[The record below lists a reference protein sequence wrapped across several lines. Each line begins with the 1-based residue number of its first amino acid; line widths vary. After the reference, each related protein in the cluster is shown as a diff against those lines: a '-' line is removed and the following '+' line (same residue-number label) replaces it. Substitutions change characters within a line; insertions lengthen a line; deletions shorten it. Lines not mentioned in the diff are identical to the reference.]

1 MTNVSTIPNKNLEI
15 KSPLGG
21 LVLFRSI
28 FNFSRQKSR
37 HCRIFIS
44 ISKKLSQYKNV
55 NELYSATSYLHT
67 NVFMQVLAFHC
78 FDRDSVQAK
87 IF

>member
-1 MTNVSTIPNKNLEI
+1 MAWSFLEA
-15 KSPLGG
+15 
-21 LVLFRSI
+21 FSI
-28 FNFSRQKSR
+28 FPDKNQDIAGFLLVFRKKSFQ
-37 HCRIFIS
+37 FI
-44 ISKKLSQYKNV
+44 KNV
-55 NELYSATSYLHT
+55 NELYSAISYLHT

>member
-1 MTNVSTIPNKNLEI
+1 MAWSFLEA
-15 KSPLGG
+15 
-21 LVLFRSI
+21 FSI
-28 FNFSRQKSR
+28 FPDKNQDIAGFLLVFRKNY
-37 HCRIFIS
+37 
-44 ISKKLSQYKNV
+44 LSLLKNV
-55 NELYSATSYLHT
+55 NELFSAISYLHT